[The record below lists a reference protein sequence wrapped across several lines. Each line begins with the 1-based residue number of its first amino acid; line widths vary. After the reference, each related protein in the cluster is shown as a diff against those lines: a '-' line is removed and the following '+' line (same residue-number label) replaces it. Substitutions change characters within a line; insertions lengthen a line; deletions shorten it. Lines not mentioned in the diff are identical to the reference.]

1 MNILECARLIEQ
13 QFLNS
18 ELFFGHGQDNAFDE
32 AVWLIMS
39 VTNLDNQFIDWELIL
54 TPSQTSAVRKL
65 ADKRIK
71 SRIPLPYLLNRAWFA
86 EHEFYIDQRAII
98 PRSYI
103 GEWIPD
109 RFEPWLSGVCVRTI
123 LDLCTGSGCIAIASA
138 LAFPEAVIDAVDISL
153 DALDVAKINTA
164 NFGLNQRV
172 RLWQG
177 DLFDGIPHGT
187 QYDVILCNPPYVNND
202 VMESLPP
209 EYTFEPKSAL
219 AGGSDGLV
227 FIRRILNSSRRYL
240 NSEGSIFLEVG
251 SAAEAVEKTWSKV
264 PFTWL
269 TSFTGESPVLLMTAE
284 LLDHYKEYF
293 DIAVDC

>member
-1 MNILECARLIEQ
+1 MNLLECALLIEEE
-13 QFLNS
+13 FLNS
-18 ELFFGHGQDNAFDE
+18 ELSFGHGQDNAFDE

-39 VTNLDNQFIDWELIL
+39 VLDLDVQFIDWELIL
-54 TPSQTSAVRKL
+54 TPSQRSAVRKL

-71 SRIPLPYLLNRAWFA
+71 SRIPLSYLLSRAWFSG
-86 EHEFYIDQRAII
+86 HEFYIDQRAII

-109 RFEPWLSGVCVRTI
+109 RFEPWLSGVRVRAI

-138 LAFPEAVIDAVDISL
+138 LAFPEAVIDAADISL
-153 DALDVAKINTA
+153 DALDVAKINTD

-177 DLFDGIPHGT
+177 DLFDAIPNDT
-187 QYDVILCNPPYVNND
+187 QYDIIVCNPPYVNSD
-202 VMESLPP
+202 VMASLPP

-219 AGGSDGLV
+219 AGGSDGLA
-227 FIRRILNSSRRYL
+227 FIRRILSGSRRHL

-251 SAAEAVEKTWSKV
+251 SAAEAVEKTWPKV

-284 LLDHYKEYF
+284 LLDHYKECF
-293 DIAVDC
+293 DIVIES